1 MVASIERKFF
11 SICIVIWHKWEF
23 RFTLQSL
30 AAGRSCSHREDML
43 SNNDYKARQE
53 AWLIETGEVHAL
65 FSINSNCEFHQGM
78 AMSERKLIWAFRVL
92 AVLFLLCAWWLAA
105 LMVGR
110 NLIPTPFAT
119 WQSAML
125 LFAEP
130 DIYKALGNSLYVYL
144 AGMLIAVSIG
154 LPLGLL
160 AGGVPIV
167 GRTLDPFFNALM
179 ATPRVAFIPLI
190 IVLLGL
196 GFQAKIAV
204 VALGGV
210 MPILINTYAGVRNG
224 DEELVE
230 MARSAGA
237 TSMQVFVKILMP
249 GAASFIMVGLRLGA
263 TVGLINTVVAE
274 LYTAVQGLGGLLAT
288 YGNTFR
294 MGPYFVVVITLAV
307 IGVCVTELLRVFE
320 RRLDRWRRP

>member
-1 MVASIERKFF
+1 
-11 SICIVIWHKWEF
+11 
-23 RFTLQSL
+23 
-30 AAGRSCSHREDML
+30 
-43 SNNDYKARQE
+43 
-53 AWLIETGEVHAL
+53 
-65 FSINSNCEFHQGM
+65 
-78 AMSERKLIWAFRVL
+78 MSERKLVWLYRAVAVVVL
-92 AVLFLLCAWWLAA
+92 VCAWWLAA
-105 LMVGR
+105 SVIGR
-110 NLIPTPFAT
+110 NLIPTPLAT
-119 WQSAML
+119 WQSATT

-130 DIYKALGNSLYVYL
+130 EIYEAVGNSLYVYL
-144 AGMLIAVSIG
+144 GGMLIAVTIG

-160 AGGVPIV
+160 AGGIPIV

-196 GFQAKIAV
+196 GFQAKISI
-204 VALGGV
+204 VALGAV

-224 DEELVE
+224 DAELVE

-237 TSMQVFVKILMP
+237 TPVQVFIKILMP
-249 GAASFIMVGLRLGA
+249 GAAPSLVVGLRLGA
-263 TVGLINTVVAE
+263 TIGLINTVVAE

-294 MGPYFVVVITLAV
+294 MGPYFVVVLTLAV
-307 IGVCVTELLRVFE
+307 LGVSVTELLRLFE